1 MKNLFFAICFLF
13 CTSVFAQEIPLNPDV
28 LYGKLDNGLTYYIH
42 RNTNPKDRA
51 MFYLVVNT
59 GGIYENE
66 DQNGLAHFCEHMAFN
81 GTKNLP
87 GKSLIN
93 YLESN
98 GVAFGRG
105 VNAGT
110 SSAVT
115 TYTLNNL
122 PVTKKG
128 FIDSALMILREWASN
143 VSYSTEE
150 INKERGVIH
159 EEWRTYGGASRRMSK
174 VTNAVLFEGSKY
186 ANHDVIG
193 DLGVID
199 NSDPDLLR
207 KFYKD
212 WYRPDNQAIIIVG
225 DIDRDEMKKKIEKL
239 FSDIP
244 KPVTKM
250 AIEKTLIKSN
260 KELKYTSAT
269 DKEAQGVR
277 ISVYV
282 KHPGPEKK
290 DLDYMKANILSS
302 LYSMMFSDRINE
314 MLLTENPP
322 MISAYSSYGSLTKFQ
337 NSFTTSIS
345 ALNNDPV
352 RSFKVAMTENER
364 VRKYGFTETEL
375 ERAKSRL
382 LVSAENAYNER
393 EKQLSQ
399 NIVYQ
404 YVSHFN
410 SQSPAAGAEYNYDLA
425 KKYLP
430 TITLEQVNSLSKK
443 WMTEEN
449 RVIVV
454 NGPDKEGFVIPSEA
468 DLRNALAEVQAQKI
482 EPYIDKVVSSS
493 LITEELKGS
502 PVIKEEYI
510 KEFDGTKLTLA
521 NGAKVWI
528 KETNNKQDEISMQA
542 FSNGGY
548 SVLPAEDLSSAVYVS
563 TSRSMCGI
571 GTFSLQELRRMT
583 AGKNASVS
591 VTLTELEEM
600 IMGSSSKKDFE
611 TMLQLTYLQ
620 FKPSRKDDGA
630 LNSVKQRNLEM
641 LRNRKSDPNSVLSDT
656 LQLVTTNYNKRTF
669 LATPEF
675 YNSMVP
681 AKVYSIA
688 EDRFRDAGD
697 FNFLFVGNIQ
707 LASMKPL
714 IEKYIGSIPDLPR
727 EEKWIDHK
735 LVPAKALVQR
745 RLSVPMKDP
754 KAMVQLYYYG
764 EIPCTPENVEYV
776 NAIRYILSMRFTE
789 SIREK
794 ESGTY
799 GVGVSG
805 GVTSRPVNNFKFY
818 LSFTCAPER
827 VDYLKGILMQGLAD
841 IKEKGVTA
849 EEVEKTKLNFLKEDA
864 ERLKNNAYIVDR
876 VKNYINNGIYTPLPE
891 HSTNIYNTLDGRKIQ
906 ELAKLIFTKEYVDV
920 VMVPATQV
928 EGDL

>member
-1 MKNLFFAICFLF
+1 MKNLFCVIFLLL
-13 CTSVFAQEIPLNPDV
+13 CTLLQGQDIPLNPDV
-28 LYGKLDNGLTYYIH
+28 LYGKLDNGLTYYIQKNSTPEH
-42 RNTNPKDRA
+42 RA

-66 DQNGLAHFCEHMAFN
+66 NQNGLAHFCEHMAFN

-110 SSAVT
+110 SSAST
-115 TYTLNNL
+115 TYILNNL
-122 PVTKKG
+122 PVTNKA
-128 FIDSALMILREWASN
+128 FVDSALMILREWASN
-143 VSYSTEE
+143 VSFSTEE
-150 INKERGVIH
+150 INLERGVIH
-159 EEWRTYGGASRRMSK
+159 EEWRIYGGASRRMSK
-174 VTNAVLFEGSKY
+174 VTNKVLFEGSKY

-193 DLGVID
+193 ELDVID
-199 NSDPDLLR
+199 NCDPDLLR
-207 KFYKD
+207 IFYKD
-212 WYRPDNQAIIIVG
+212 WYRPDNQAVIVVG
-225 DIDRDEMKKKIEKL
+225 DIDRDEMKEKIEKL
-239 FSDIP
+239 FGDIP
-244 KPVTKM
+244 KPLTKM
-250 AIEKTLIKSN
+250 ADTKTLVNPN
-260 KELKYTSAT
+260 KEVKFTSAT

-282 KHPGPEKK
+282 KHPGPDKK
-290 DLDYMKANILSS
+290 DLAYYKQTILNS

-314 MLLTENPP
+314 MLQVENPP
-322 MISAYSSYGSLTKFQ
+322 MISAYSAYGSLTKFQ

-352 RSFKVAMTENER
+352 RSFKAAITENER
-364 VRKYGFTETEL
+364 VRRYGFTETEL

-382 LVSAENAYNER
+382 LVSAERAYNEK
-393 EKQLSQ
+393 EKQQSQ
-399 NIVYQ
+399 AIIYQ

-410 SQSPAAGAEYNYDLA
+410 NQNPAPGAEYNYEFM
-425 KKYLP
+425 KEYLP

-443 WMTEEN
+443 WMTDEN

-454 NGPDKEGFVIPSEA
+454 TGPDKEGFVIPSEA
-468 DLRNALAEVQAQKI
+468 ELRDAIVAVQASKI
-482 EPYIDKVVSSS
+482 EPYTDKVVSAS
-493 LITEELKGS
+493 LISEELKGS
-502 PVIKEEYI
+502 PVIKEEHI
-510 KEFDGTKLTLA
+510 SEFDGTKLTLA

-528 KETNNKQDEISMQA
+528 KVTDNMQDEIRMQA

-548 SVLPAEDLSSAVYVS
+548 SVLPVEDLSSAVFVS
-563 TSRSMCGI
+563 TARSMCGT
-571 GTFSLQELRRMT
+571 GTFSQQDLRRML

-591 VTLTELEEM
+591 AVLTELEEM
-600 IMGSSSKKDFE
+600 LTGTSSKKDFE

-641 LRNRKSDPNSVLSDT
+641 LRNRKADPNSAIQDT
-656 LQLVTTNYNKRTF
+656 LQRVATNYNKRTY

-675 YNSMVP
+675 YNSMIP
-681 AKVYSIA
+681 EKVYNIA
-688 EDRFRDAGD
+688 DSRFRDAGD
-697 FNFLFVGNIQ
+697 FNFLFVGNIDITT
-707 LASMKPL
+707 MKPL

-727 EEKWIDHK
+727 EEEWIDHK
-735 LVPAKALVQR
+735 LVPAKSLVQR
-745 RLSVPMKDP
+745 RLSVAMKDP
-754 KAMVQLYYYG
+754 KAMVYQYYYG

-776 NAIRYILSMRFTE
+776 NAVRYILSMRFTE
-789 SIREK
+789 AIREK
-794 ESGTY
+794 EGGTY

-805 GVTSRPVNNFKFY
+805 NVTSRPVNNYRFY
-818 LSFTCAPER
+818 LNFTCAPER

-849 EEVEKTKLNFLKEDA
+849 EEIEKTKLNFLKEDA

-876 VKNYINNGIYTPLPE
+876 VKNYINNGVYTPLPE
-891 HSTNIYNTLDGRKIQ
+891 HSTAIYNTLDGRRIQ
-906 ELAKLIFTKEYVDV
+906 EMAKRVFGEEYVDI
-920 VMVPATQV
+920 VMVPAAAI
-928 EGDL
+928 D